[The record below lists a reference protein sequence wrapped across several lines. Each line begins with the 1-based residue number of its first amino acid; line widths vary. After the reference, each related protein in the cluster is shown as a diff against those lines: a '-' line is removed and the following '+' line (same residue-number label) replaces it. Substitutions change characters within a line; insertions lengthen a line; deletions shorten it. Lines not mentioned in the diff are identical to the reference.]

1 MSCHSCLKKEAGC
14 GAAVAE
20 FATKRGCFG
29 ALLWKSRP
37 VFARRAAA
45 FGCHHRATARGAH
58 QRVNRTAPAREAI
71 PHTTA
76 GSSSSPQVSTI
87 RLDGLFVALTT
98 S

>member
-1 MSCHSCLKKEAGC
+1 MS
-14 GAAVAE
+14 
-20 FATKRGCFG
+20 RN
-29 ALLWKSRP
+29 P
-37 VFARRAAA
+37 RRAYDDD
-45 FGCHHRATARGAH
+45 GVKPNGRY